1 LRAVIQGHLSPCYR
15 MLVAALAPLLATAAP
30 LVAQQST
37 LLVGVHVESNYSR
50 QPGVQIGFSTPSLL
64 GGGPRFTASASTT
77 RLATASGSNALV
89 EDRLQLSS
97 AWYFRRQATLSPFV
111 GIGAGYTRFDREDD
125 EIFALLDN
133 GAPLL
138 SLLLGAE
145 AHLGSRLRLNTHA
158 GYSGLQ
164 SSTVYPFVWSIGVNY
179 PLRQGAP

>member
-1 LRAVIQGHLSPCYR
+1 LRTFMHGRGSLYRRMIVGAVVP
-15 MLVAALAPLLATAAP
+15 LVVTAAP
-30 LVAQQST
+30 LAAQQST

-77 RLATASGSNALV
+77 RLATAFGSNALA

-97 AWYFRRQATLSPFV
+97 AWYFRRQASLSPYV
-111 GIGAGYTRFDREDD
+111 GVGAGYTRFDREDD

-138 SLLLGAE
+138 SLFLGAE
-145 AHLGSRLRLNTHA
+145 AHVGRRLRLNTQA
-158 GYSGLQ
+158 GYSALH
-164 SSTVYPFVWSIGVNY
+164 SSTVYPFVWAIGVNY
-179 PLRQGAP
+179 PLRRGAP